1 MLPRTIETKLISI
14 LALLYLSASPGNA
27 ETTAPSTMK
36 KFEVRYVADD
46 IEPSSFGAQPRTC
59 YRAGDSYGRVEEAP
73 DQPLGLHGLIII
85 AAPDVWMI
93 NLFDSSGKHIVYKTS
108 PIQARMPILASGQ
121 KAFQDLEFG
130 KELQFF
136 TDKNISAAEGPEIDG
151 TKTKSYKYSESLI
164 DTELL
169 VNNDA
174 EPLRLTISTPQGKRT
189 LVYSSYKTLP
199 FDPNKFKQPT
209 DISFSEINYDDV
221 KAPGGKVV
229 MGLPSLKGGEKEE
242 SGEGE
247 GEEDDSDGASTAPKN
262 VSRKSDKKDSHY
274 GSDSNGASMRE
285 PKTALTALRTSKDLW
300 QWMTYYYL
308 DPLPDLTPTAMHLL
322 EEEDAFDKENALP
335 PISSFLSRVFLQNP
349 EKIQQWINQSQITE
363 EHKKEVLP
371 LVLRLTRL
379 PAAIAEAEVLEK
391 SIPPADR
398 VITHLDL
405 SPDKLD
411 TFYISSA
418 SDLDMLWGC
427 FLATGDR
434 RYVAKIITTV
444 PWSKK
449 LTGSINKISIGAAAV
464 WSLISNAQQHKLVL
478 QILKEESAAKP
489 ELQYDLNKI
498 IEKAEKAL

>member
-1 MLPRTIETKLISI
+1 
-14 LALLYLSASPGNA
+14 
-27 ETTAPSTMK
+27 MK

-73 DQPLGLHGLIII
+73 DKPLGLHGLIII

-108 PIQARMPILASGQ
+108 PIQARMPILASAQ
-121 KAFQDLEFG
+121 KAFKDLEFG

-136 TDKNISAAEGPEIDG
+136 TTKNITATEGPAIDG
-151 TKTKSYKYSESLI
+151 AKTRSYKYSESSI

-169 VNNDA
+169 INSDS

-199 FDPNKFKQPT
+199 FDPDIFKQPSN
-209 DISFSEINYDDV
+209 ISFSEIDYDNV
-221 KAPGGKVV
+221 KAPSGKVV
-229 MGLPSLKGGEKEE
+229 MGLPGLKVGEI
-242 SGEGE
+242 
-247 GEEDDSDGASTAPKN
+247 EEDDQDSDLDSENTPAKSESK
-262 VSRKSDKKDSHY
+262 KSDKRDTHY
-274 GSDSNGASMRE
+274 GSDNNDTSMRE
-285 PKTALTALRTSKDLW
+285 PKETLTALHSSKDLW

-308 DPLPDLTPTAMHLL
+308 SPTPDLTLAAMHLL
-322 EEEDAFDKENALP
+322 EEEEAFDKENALP
-335 PISSFLSRVFLQNP
+335 PISSFLSRIFLQNP
-349 EKIQQWINQSQITE
+349 EKIQQWISQAQISE

-379 PAAIAEAEVLEK
+379 PAAIAEAETIEK
-391 SIPPADR
+391 AIPSAER
-398 VITHLDL
+398 VVTHLDL

-411 TFYISSA
+411 TFYISAA

-449 LTGSINKISIGAAAV
+449 LTGSINKIVIGAAAV
-464 WSLISNAQQHKLVL
+464 WSLTSNAQQHKLVL

-489 ELQYDLNKI
+489 ELQYELNKI
-498 IEKAEKAL
+498 IEKAEKAKQLPKG

>member
-1 MLPRTIETKLISI
+1 LPRIVETKLISI
-14 LALLYLSASPGNA
+14 LTLLSLSSLLGNA
-27 ETTAPSTMK
+27 DAATPSTMK

-73 DQPLGLHGLIII
+73 DRPLGLHGLIII

-93 NLFDSSGKHIVYKTS
+93 NLFDSSGKHIVHKTS
-108 PIQARMPILASGQ
+108 PIKARMPILALGQ
-121 KAFQDLEFG
+121 KAFKDLEFG

-136 TDKNISAAEGPEIDG
+136 TDKNISATDGPAIAG
-151 TKTKSYKYSESLI
+151 AKTKSYKYSESSI
-164 DTELL
+164 DAELL
-169 VNNDA
+169 INKESD
-174 EPLRLTISTPQGKRT
+174 PLRLTISTPQGKRT

-199 FDPNKFKQPT
+199 FDPNKFKKP
-209 DISFSEINYDDV
+209 DNISFSEINYDDA
-221 KAPGGKVV
+221 KAASEKGAVR
-229 MGLPSLKGGEKEE
+229 LPILKAD
-242 SGEGE
+242 EGRE
-247 GEEDDSDGASTAPKN
+247 PDQSEEDLEDSTTENALA
-262 VSRKSDKKDSHY
+262 KSKLKQRAEIDSHY
-274 GSDSNGASMRE
+274 GTDSNGTSMRE
-285 PKTALTALRTSKDLW
+285 PKETLTALRNSKDLW

-308 DPLPDLTPTAMHLL
+308 CPAPDLTPAAIHLL
-322 EEEDAFDKENALP
+322 EEEEAFDKENALP

-349 EKIQQWINQSQITE
+349 EKIQQWVSQAQVTE

-371 LVLRLTRL
+371 LILRLTRL
-379 PAAIAEAEVLEK
+379 PAAIAEAESIEK
-391 SIPPADR
+391 AIPNAER

-411 TFYISSA
+411 TFYISAA

-434 RYVAKIITTV
+434 RYVSKIISTV

-449 LTGSINKISIGAAAV
+449 LTGSINKIAIGAAAV
-464 WSLISNAQQHKLVL
+464 WSLTSNAQQHRLVL

-489 ELQYDLNKI
+489 ELQYDLHKI
-498 IEKAEKAL
+498 IEKAEKAI